1 MAFVLKGEIELD
13 GSKATSGLRGV
24 QQQATKTANTF
35 KQSDVSAQKLGKTL
49 VGLGL
54 NASKAGTSLGMLARL
69 GTGGIFGYAVIGSMN
84 KFGEAVKQASTDYYS
99 AQKDLA
105 SAFETS
111 FKSTSV
117 EQARAGVEKTQD
129 TIESLRG
136 KITQLGAT
144 GGILKAL
151 EKFTGINLGVGD
163 TERALAQAQSQLLV
177 QEEIVKLKQEELKFT
192 EGVQAET
199 RAVVMQSKINQ
210 EYLKSESEIYGLQDL
225 GVKLA
230 KEELAQAS
238 ALYDEN
244 ARILNQLIETN
255 REESNKEAIKDRQI
269 KKAELE
275 FNILKSNLNIQKEEA
290 RLQEKQSKQAQQ
302 AGGGLLGASKGG
314 QQALDVARKQRTRQ
328 LKTEDYKTQEKVFGS
343 MRDEE
348 NKKRS
353 AQGLPP
359 LTAQDM
365 RVRVAQQQA
374 AGEMPSLANK
384 LQAGGGGGN
393 AEQLA
398 REGAGGG
405 KDSTEA
411 LIKAVQA
418 LVDTM
423 KSGTVVK

>member
-1 MAFVLKGEIELD
+1 MAFVLKGEVQID
-13 GSKATSGLRGV
+13 ATKATSGLRGV
-24 QQQATKTANTF
+24 QQQATKTASTF
-35 KQSDVSAQKLGKTL
+35 KQSDASAQKLGKTL

-69 GTGGIFGYAVIGSMN
+69 GTGGIFGYAVIGGMN
-84 KFGEAVKQASTDYYS
+84 KFGDAVKQASTDYYS

-105 SAFETS
+105 DAFETS

-117 EQARAGVEKTQD
+117 DQARAGVEKTQD

-177 QEEIVKLKQEELKFT
+177 QEEIVKLKQQELKFT

-210 EYLKSESEIYGLQDL
+210 ENIKATAEIYGMQDA
-225 GVKLA
+225 GVNLA

-255 REESNKEAIKDRQI
+255 REESNKDAIKERQI
-269 KKAELE
+269 QKAELE
-275 FNILKSNLNIQKEEA
+275 FNIRKANLNILKEEA
-290 RLQEKQSKQAQQ
+290 RFQEKQSKQAQQ
-302 AGGGLLGASKGG
+302 AGGGLLGASRGG
-314 QQALDVARKQRTRQ
+314 QIALDTARKQRAREV
-328 LKTEDYKTQEKVFGS
+328 KGEDFKTQERVFGT

-348 NKKRS
+348 NKKRA

-384 LQAGGGGGN
+384 LQAGGGGVS
-393 AEQLA
+393 AEQLS